1 MKRSINSALANVFSI
16 KTKNEATNDFI
27 ISSLITQEVTQ
38 FRGIE
43 LDQLC
48 RRIFSHPKL
57 PTGIS
62 FLYKDIDTFC
72 GLPNICFN
80 DSNSEL
86 TWLSHLFQF
95 NSDEISTFVS
105 VKKDVE
111 ALILMSRHEEA
122 IGKLDF
128 LNAKCG
134 YSFWE
139 IEMRSCIEKYIN
151 GKSNQKY
158 ITNIRSK
165 LKHKVEDFFLQ
176 QILFKHQ
183 SKRFETFSKNLVGI
197 LDEMRDSSGD
207 TIATHYA
214 DVYSSYFLP
223 LEFDKR
229 ISIDNR
235 RLWPSTH
242 TSCLDQY
249 LLFKSYFSDKV
260 VHGSGLTSRELSV
273 LRNIVKVIND
283 QEINNLVAVSEKRD
297 INNDQEIDICIER
310 YTNGDYKYVNSKVI
324 DLISTDSRYISL
336 IEVLARSNIYSEYDS
351 ENILLEKIVRCFRSV
366 LMSES
371 DSMTKKLVIENIA
384 TTFNHSSICSSLLFH
399 LYNTIKNNDHKR
411 DVSRKNCLLQLEY
424 CTPLVINGIRNYH
437 DNFDNAP
444 EYRKLKHRDISNLGE
459 SEISEHFH
467 QYSHKC
473 LIKSDY
479 IIDYSDY
486 LIERGDILKCAEFTV
501 DTYIDNNLTFPFL
514 PIKELILL
522 IEDKIL
528 EKTTIDIPILYSI
541 YSKNISKD
549 REEEKAEIYED
560 FINEYET
567 HLPSTLFEDP
577 ESITAKIAYFLKNVC
592 VISNMDSS
600 EEFDSTEDIKK
611 ERVVILD
618 LLKNTEFFD
627 DLVMSERNS
636 ILDELSFDGL
646 KTKFDTSKIFVDVD
660 SIKNEKFE
668 RYRFLYEL
676 YQDAAVN
683 DQSLN
688 TEDEYTVID
697 DYKNEKT
704 VVPSSNT
711 TDVLSQIYREIVND
725 FVCNENYGLD
735 KYLSADIRHGIFVS
749 QIRSGIEKYNIITDI
764 DEDGNY
770 ELNSIID
777 EKYPLL
783 VHKIKSR
790 IHENICVFSKSF
802 DDALNRANSI
812 FNVAIDYND
821 KNNGLFDFLPMFEN
835 ISGLRESI
843 KDSSTFEEFF
853 EAIIE
858 YMWKLTL
865 ESLENVKR
873 YINEDLKLELT
884 KTINDLETSLINH
897 KRTVPLKEIFEAI
910 THMKASV
917 VEELDRVTSWL
928 NVAEMNESNIYDV
941 KSVVFACN
949 QTFESIFSQY
959 KICLDIDNYTEN
971 TTFTYKDAKPLM
983 TSIITALDNAN
994 SYGNG
999 KVFLSV
1005 KRSGEVTNI
1014 IIRNSFICRNGKGLQ
1029 GLRELISNK
1038 MSDNNPSLA
1047 KIEGGTGVYKIYNL
1061 LKNCPNKFILTCEI
1075 SDNEM
1080 FTLTIG
1086 VKDEDFNN
1094 RGQ

>member
-1 MKRSINSALANVFSI
+1 
-16 KTKNEATNDFI
+16 
-27 ISSLITQEVTQ
+27 
-38 FRGIE
+38 
-43 LDQLC
+43 
-48 RRIFSHPKL
+48 
-57 PTGIS
+57 
-62 FLYKDIDTFC
+62 
-72 GLPNICFN
+72 
-80 DSNSEL
+80 
-86 TWLSHLFQF
+86 
-95 NSDEISTFVS
+95 
-105 VKKDVE
+105 
-111 ALILMSRHEEA
+111 
-122 IGKLDF
+122 
-128 LNAKCG
+128 
-134 YSFWE
+134 
-139 IEMRSCIEKYIN
+139 
-151 GKSNQKY
+151 
-158 ITNIRSK
+158 
-165 LKHKVEDFFLQ
+165 
-176 QILFKHQ
+176 
-183 SKRFETFSKNLVGI
+183 
-197 LDEMRDSSGD
+197 MRDSSGD

-214 DVYSSYFLP
+214 DIYSSYFLP

-229 ISIDNR
+229 ASIDSR
-235 RLWPSTH
+235 RLWPSTY

-249 LLFKSYFSDKV
+249 LMFKRYFSDKTA
-260 VHGSGLTSRELSV
+260 HGSGLSLRELSV
-273 LRNIVKVIND
+273 LKKIVKFIDD
-283 QEINNLVAVSEKRD
+283 QEINNLIAISEKQ
-297 INNDQEIDICIER
+297 NVKTSQEIDICIER
-310 YTNGDYKYVNSKVI
+310 YTNGDYQYVNSKI
-324 DLISTDSRYISL
+324 FDLITTDSRYISL
-336 IEVLARSNIYSEYDS
+336 IEVLARSNIYSGHYAES
-351 ENILLEKIVRCFRSV
+351 TLLDKIVRCFVSV

-371 DSMTKKLVIENIA
+371 DSITKKVVLENIA
-384 TTFNHSSICSSLLFH
+384 TTFNHSAICSSLLFH
-399 LYNTIKNNDHKR
+399 LYNTIKNNEHKR
-411 DVSRKNCLLQLEY
+411 EVSRKNCLLQLEY
-424 CTPLVINGIRNYH
+424 CTPLVINNIRSL
-437 DNFDNAP
+437 DTNFENAP
-444 EYRKLKHRDISNLGE
+444 EYRKIKHRDISSLGE
-459 SEISEHFH
+459 SEIIEHFS
-467 QYSHKC
+467 QYSNKC

-479 IIDYSDY
+479 IRDYSNY
-486 LIERGDILKCAEFTV
+486 LIECGDILKCAEFTV
-501 DTYIDNNLTFPFL
+501 DTYIENNLTFPFL

-522 IEDKIL
+522 IEGSVLD
-528 EKTTIDIPILYSI
+528 KTTIDIPILYSI

-549 REEEKAEIYED
+549 REEEKAEKYED
-560 FINEYET
+560 FMSEYDT
-567 HLPSTLFEDP
+567 HLPSTLFEDT
-577 ESITAKIAYFLKNVC
+577 ESITEKIAYFLKNVC

-600 EEFDSTEDIKK
+600 EEFNSTEDIKK

-618 LLKNTEFFD
+618 LLKNTAFFD

-646 KTKFDTSKIFVDVD
+646 KAKFDTSKIFVDVD

-668 RYRFLYEL
+668 RYRFLYDL
-676 YQDAAVN
+676 YQDATIN
-683 DQSLN
+683 DQSLD

-749 QIRSGIEKYNIITDI
+749 QIRSGIEKYNIITDV

-783 VHKIKSR
+783 VDKIKSR

-812 FNVAIDYND
+812 FNVAIDYNE
-821 KNNGLFDFLPMFEN
+821 KSNGLFNFRPMFDN

-843 KDSSTFEEFF
+843 KDCPTFEDFF

-910 THMKASV
+910 TNMKASV
-917 VEELDRVTSWL
+917 VEELGRVTSWL

-949 QTFESIFSQY
+949 QTFASIFSQY
-959 KICLDIDNYTEN
+959 KVCLDIDNFSEN

-999 KVFLSV
+999 NAFLSV
-1005 KRSGEVTNI
+1005 KRVCGITKI
-1014 IIRNSFICRNGKGLQ
+1014 IIRNSFICRNKNGLQ
-1029 GLRELISNK
+1029 GLRDLISNK

-1047 KIEGGTGVYKIYNL
+1047 KIEGGTGIYKIYNL
-1061 LKNCPNKFILTCEI
+1061 LKNCSNRFILTCEI
-1075 SDNEM
+1075 SDDEM

-1094 RGQ
+1094 RG